1 MTFRI
6 YISLFICLGLSWL
19 PVHGE
24 NYETEITICSF
35 NIRGSNMDTGV
46 NAWSNRKKM
55 VIREFSNSQ
64 YDIVCM
70 QEPLIDQ
77 IQDFLSIGIYEWLGV
92 SGQGTPDNDVFTP
105 IFYNKKKLNVLD
117 YGTFWLSETPD
128 IVSRGWDGKF
138 PRICTWAKFR
148 DIENCRSFYVF
159 NTHLDHVG
167 EVAKLEG
174 ARLICRKIKEMT
186 TEEAVFI
193 TGDMNSTP
201 ETPPIHT
208 FLSEFSN
215 SREIATEKSGPTG
228 TAHSYGKLYP
238 PSQIDYIFVNEYISV
253 IKAIT
258 LTKNSDP
265 VYMSDHYPIVISVDF

>member
-1 MTFRI
+1 MAFRI
-6 YISLFICLGLSWL
+6 YILLLVCLSLSSF

-55 VIREFSNSQ
+55 VIREFGNYQ

-70 QEPLIDQ
+70 QEPLTDQ

-92 SGQGTPDNDVFTP
+92 SGQGTPDSDVFTP

-128 IVSRGWDGKF
+128 VVSRGWDGKF

-174 ARLICRKIKEMT
+174 TRLICRKIKEMT
-186 TEEAVFI
+186 AEEAVFI

-215 SREIATEKSGPTG
+215 SREIATEKSGPAG

-253 IKAIT
+253 TKAIT
-258 LTKNSDP
+258 ITKNSDP
-265 VYMSDHYPIVISVDF
+265 VYMSDHYPIVITADF

>member
-1 MTFRI
+1 MAFRI
-6 YISLFICLGLSWL
+6 YILLLVCLSLSSF

-55 VIREFSNSQ
+55 VIREFGNYQ

-70 QEPLIDQ
+70 QEPLTDQ

-92 SGQGTPDNDVFTP
+92 SGQGTPDSDVFTP

-128 IVSRGWDGKF
+128 VVSRGWDGKF

-174 ARLICRKIKEMT
+174 ARLICRKIKEMIA
-186 TEEAVFI
+186 EEAVFI

-215 SREIATEKSGPTG
+215 SREIATEKSGPAG

-253 IKAIT
+253 TKAIT
-258 LTKNSDP
+258 ITKKSDP
-265 VYMSDHYPIVISVDF
+265 VYMSDHYPIVITADF

>member
-1 MTFRI
+1 MAFRI
-6 YISLFICLGLSWL
+6 YILLLVCLILSSF

-55 VIREFSNSQ
+55 VIREFGNYQ

-70 QEPLIDQ
+70 QEPLTDQ

-92 SGQGTPDNDVFTP
+92 SGQGTPDSDVFTP

-128 IVSRGWDGKF
+128 VVSRGWDGKF

-186 TEEAVFI
+186 AEEAVFI

-208 FLSEFSN
+208 FLSEFSY
-215 SREIATEKSGPTG
+215 SREIATEKSGPAG

-253 IKAIT
+253 TKAIT
-258 LTKNSDP
+258 ITKNSDP
-265 VYMSDHYPIVISVDF
+265 VYMSDHYPIVITADF

>member
-1 MTFRI
+1 MAFRI
-6 YISLFICLGLSWL
+6 YILLLVCLSLSSF

-55 VIREFSNSQ
+55 VIREFSNYQ

-92 SGQGTPDNDVFTP
+92 SGQGTPDSDVYTP

-128 IVSRGWDGKF
+128 VVSRGWDGKF

-186 TEEAVFI
+186 AEEAVFI

-215 SREIATEKSGPTG
+215 SREIATEKSGPAG

-253 IKAIT
+253 TKAIT
-258 LTKNSDP
+258 ITKNSNP
-265 VYMSDHYPIVISVDF
+265 VYMSDHYPIVITADF

>member
-1 MTFRI
+1 MAFRI
-6 YISLFICLGLSWL
+6 YILLLVCLSLSSF

-55 VIREFSNSQ
+55 VIREFGNYQ

-70 QEPLIDQ
+70 QEPLTDQ

-92 SGQGTPDNDVFTP
+92 SGQGTPDSDVFTP

-128 IVSRGWDGKF
+128 VVSRGWDGKF

-186 TEEAVFI
+186 AEEAVFI

-215 SREIATEKSGPTG
+215 SREIATEKSGPAG

-238 PSQIDYIFVNEYISV
+238 QIGRAHV
-253 IKAIT
+253 
-258 LTKNSDP
+258 
-265 VYMSDHYPIVISVDF
+265 

>member
-1 MTFRI
+1 MAFRI
-6 YISLFICLGLSWL
+6 YILLLVCLSLSSF

-55 VIREFSNSQ
+55 VIREFGNYQ

-70 QEPLIDQ
+70 QEPLTDQ

-92 SGQGTPDNDVFTP
+92 SGQGTPDSDVFTP

-128 IVSRGWDGKF
+128 VVSRGWDGKF

-186 TEEAVFI
+186 AEEAVFI

-215 SREIATEKSGPTG
+215 SREIATKKSGPAG

-253 IKAIT
+253 TKAIT
-258 LTKNSDP
+258 ITKNSDP
-265 VYMSDHYPIVISVDF
+265 VYMSDHYPIVITADF

>member
-6 YISLFICLGLSWL
+6 YIFFFICLGLSWM
-19 PVHGE
+19 PAQGE
-24 NYETEITICSF
+24 NYENEITICSF

-55 VIREFSNSQ
+55 VIREFTNYR

-70 QEPLIDQ
+70 QEPLADQ
-77 IQDFLSIGIYEWLGV
+77 VQDFLSIGIYEWLGV
-92 SGQGTPDNDVFTP
+92 SAQGTADTDVFTP

-128 IVSRGWDGKF
+128 VVSKGWDGKF

-148 DIENCRSFYVF
+148 DIENCRTFYVF

-167 EVAKLEG
+167 TIAKLEG
-174 ARLICRKIKEMT
+174 ARLICKKIKEMT
-186 TEEAVFI
+186 TKEAVFI
-193 TGDMNSTP
+193 TGDMNSIP
-201 ETPPIHT
+201 GTPPVNA
-208 FLSEFSN
+208 FLSEFIN
-215 SREIATEKSGPTG
+215 SRDIATEKSGPAG

-238 PSQIDYIFVNEYISV
+238 PSQIDYIFVNEYVSV
-253 IKAIT
+253 TQAVTI
-258 LTKNSDP
+258 TKNSDP
-265 VYMSDHYPIVISVDF
+265 VYMSDHYPIVITADF

>member
-1 MTFRI
+1 MAFRI
-6 YISLFICLGLSWL
+6 YILLLVCLSLSSF

-55 VIREFSNSQ
+55 VIREFGNYQ

-70 QEPLIDQ
+70 QEPLTDQ

-92 SGQGTPDNDVFTP
+92 SGQGTPDSDVFTP

-128 IVSRGWDGKF
+128 VVSRGWDGKF

-159 NTHLDHVG
+159 NTHLDRVG

-186 TEEAVFI
+186 AEEAVFI

-215 SREIATEKSGPTG
+215 SREIATEKSGPAG

-253 IKAIT
+253 TKAIT
-258 LTKNSDP
+258 ITKNSDP
-265 VYMSDHYPIVISVDF
+265 VYMSDHYPIVITADF

>member
-1 MTFRI
+1 MAFRI
-6 YISLFICLGLSWL
+6 YILLLVCLSLSSF

-55 VIREFSNSQ
+55 VIREFGNYQ

-70 QEPLIDQ
+70 QEPLTDQ

-92 SGQGTPDNDVFTP
+92 SGQGTPDSDVFTP

-128 IVSRGWDGKF
+128 VVSRGWDGKF

-148 DIENCRSFYVF
+148 DIEKCRSFYVF

-186 TEEAVFI
+186 AEEAVFI

-215 SREIATEKSGPTG
+215 SREIATEKSGPAG

-253 IKAIT
+253 TKAIT
-258 LTKNSDP
+258 ITKNSDP
-265 VYMSDHYPIVISVDF
+265 VYMSDHYPIVITADF

>member
-1 MTFRI
+1 MAFRI
-6 YISLFICLGLSWL
+6 YILLLVCLSLSSF

-24 NYETEITICSF
+24 NYGTEITICSF

-55 VIREFSNSQ
+55 VIREFGNYQ

-70 QEPLIDQ
+70 QEPLTDQ

-92 SGQGTPDNDVFTP
+92 SGQGTPDSDVFTP

-128 IVSRGWDGKF
+128 VVSRGWDGKF

-186 TEEAVFI
+186 AEEAVFI

-215 SREIATEKSGPTG
+215 SREIATEKSGPAG

-253 IKAIT
+253 TKAIT
-258 LTKNSDP
+258 ITKNSDP
-265 VYMSDHYPIVISVDF
+265 VYMSDHYPIVITADF

>member
-1 MTFRI
+1 MAFRI
-6 YISLFICLGLSWL
+6 YILLLVCLSLSSF

-55 VIREFSNSQ
+55 VIREFGNYQ

-70 QEPLIDQ
+70 QEPLTDQ

-92 SGQGTPDNDVFTP
+92 SGQGTPDSDVFTP

-128 IVSRGWDGKF
+128 VVSRGWDGKF

-186 TEEAVFI
+186 AEEAVFI

-215 SREIATEKSGPTG
+215 SREIATEKSGPAG

-253 IKAIT
+253 TKAIT
-258 LTKNSDP
+258 ITKNSDP
-265 VYMSDHYPIVISVDF
+265 VYMSNHYPIVITADF

>member
-1 MTFRI
+1 MAFRI
-6 YISLFICLGLSWL
+6 YILLLVCLGLSSF

-55 VIREFSNSQ
+55 VIREFSNYQ

-77 IQDFLSIGIYEWLGV
+77 IQDFLSIGMYEWLGV

-128 IVSRGWDGKF
+128 VVSRGWDGKF

-215 SREIATEKSGPTG
+215 SREIAPEKSGPAG

-253 IKAIT
+253 IKAVTI
-258 LTKNSDP
+258 TKNSDP
-265 VYMSDHYPIVISVDF
+265 VYMSDHYPIVITVDF

>member
-1 MTFRI
+1 MAFRI
-6 YISLFICLGLSWL
+6 YILLLVCLGLSSF

-55 VIREFSNSQ
+55 VIREFSNYQ

-128 IVSRGWDGKF
+128 VVSRGWDGKF
-138 PRICTWAKFR
+138 PRICTWAKVR

-174 ARLICRKIKEMT
+174 SRLICRKIKEMT
-186 TEEAVFI
+186 IEEAVFI

-215 SREIATEKSGPTG
+215 SREIATEKSGPAG

-253 IKAIT
+253 TKAIT
-258 LTKNSDP
+258 ITKNSDP
-265 VYMSDHYPIVISVDF
+265 VYMSDHYPIVITADF

>member
-1 MTFRI
+1 MAFRI
-6 YISLFICLGLSWL
+6 YILLLVCLSLSSF

-55 VIREFSNSQ
+55 VIREFGNYQ

-70 QEPLIDQ
+70 QEPLTDQ

-92 SGQGTPDNDVFTP
+92 SGQGTPDSDVFTP

-128 IVSRGWDGKF
+128 VVSRGWDGKF

-186 TEEAVFI
+186 AEEAVFN

-215 SREIATEKSGPTG
+215 SREIATEKSGPAG

-253 IKAIT
+253 TKAIT
-258 LTKNSDP
+258 ITKNSDP
-265 VYMSDHYPIVISVDF
+265 VYMSDHYPIVITADF

>member
-1 MTFRI
+1 
-6 YISLFICLGLSWL
+6 
-19 PVHGE
+19 
-24 NYETEITICSF
+24 
-35 NIRGSNMDTGV
+35 
-46 NAWSNRKKM
+46 
-55 VIREFSNSQ
+55 
-64 YDIVCM
+64 M

-128 IVSRGWDGKF
+128 VVSRGWDGKF

-174 ARLICRKIKEMT
+174 SRLICRKIKEMT

-215 SREIATEKSGPTG
+215 SREIATEKSGPAG

-253 IKAIT
+253 TKAIT
-258 LTKNSDP
+258 ITKNSDP
-265 VYMSDHYPIVISVDF
+265 VYMSDHYPIVITADF

>member
-1 MTFRI
+1 MAFRI
-6 YISLFICLGLSWL
+6 YILLLVCLSLSSF

-55 VIREFSNSQ
+55 VIREFGNYQ

-70 QEPLIDQ
+70 QEPLTDQ

-92 SGQGTPDNDVFTP
+92 SGQGTSDSDVFTT

-128 IVSRGWDGKF
+128 VVSRGWDGKF

-186 TEEAVFI
+186 AEEAVFI

-215 SREIATEKSGPTG
+215 SREIATEKSGPAG

-253 IKAIT
+253 TKAIT
-258 LTKNSDP
+258 ITKNSDP
-265 VYMSDHYPIVISVDF
+265 VYMSDHYPIVITADF

>member
-1 MTFRI
+1 MAFRI
-6 YISLFICLGLSWL
+6 YILLLVCLSLSSF

-55 VIREFSNSQ
+55 VIREFGNYQ

-70 QEPLIDQ
+70 QEPLTDQ

-92 SGQGTPDNDVFTP
+92 SGQGTPDSDVFTP

-128 IVSRGWDGKF
+128 VVSRGWDGKF

-186 TEEAVFI
+186 AEEAVFI

-201 ETPPIHT
+201 EIPPIHT

-215 SREIATEKSGPTG
+215 SREIATEKSGPAG

-253 IKAIT
+253 TKAIT
-258 LTKNSDP
+258 ITKNSDP
-265 VYMSDHYPIVISVDF
+265 VYMSDHYPIVITADF

>member
-1 MTFRI
+1 MAFRI
-6 YISLFICLGLSWL
+6 YILLLVCLSLSSF

-55 VIREFSNSQ
+55 VIREFGNYQ

-70 QEPLIDQ
+70 QEPLTDQ

-92 SGQGTPDNDVFTP
+92 SGQGTPDSDVFTP

-128 IVSRGWDGKF
+128 VVSRGWDGKF

-159 NTHLDHVG
+159 NTHIDHVG

-186 TEEAVFI
+186 AEEAVFI

-215 SREIATEKSGPTG
+215 SREIATEKSGPAG

-253 IKAIT
+253 TKAIT
-258 LTKNSDP
+258 ITKNSDP
-265 VYMSDHYPIVISVDF
+265 VYMSDHYPIVITADF

>member
-1 MTFRI
+1 MAFRI
-6 YISLFICLGLSWL
+6 YILLLVCLSLSSF

-55 VIREFSNSQ
+55 VIREFGNYQ

-70 QEPLIDQ
+70 QESLTDQ

-92 SGQGTPDNDVFTP
+92 SGQGTPDSDVFTP

-128 IVSRGWDGKF
+128 VVSRGWDGKF

-174 ARLICRKIKEMT
+174 ARLICQKIKEMT
-186 TEEAVFI
+186 AEEAVFI

-215 SREIATEKSGPTG
+215 SREIATEKSGPAG

-253 IKAIT
+253 TKAIT
-258 LTKNSDP
+258 ITKNSDP
-265 VYMSDHYPIVISVDF
+265 VYMSDHYPIVITADF

>member
-1 MTFRI
+1 MAFRI
-6 YISLFICLGLSWL
+6 YILLLVCLSLSSF

-55 VIREFSNSQ
+55 VIREFGNYQ

-70 QEPLIDQ
+70 QEPLTDQ

-92 SGQGTPDNDVFTP
+92 SGQGTPDSDVFTP

-128 IVSRGWDGKF
+128 VVSRGWDGKF

-148 DIENCRSFYVF
+148 DIENCRSFYLF

-186 TEEAVFI
+186 AEEAVFI

-215 SREIATEKSGPTG
+215 SREIATEKSGPAG

-253 IKAIT
+253 TKAIT
-258 LTKNSDP
+258 ITKNSDP
-265 VYMSDHYPIVISVDF
+265 VYMSDHYPIVITADF

>member
-1 MTFRI
+1 MAFRI
-6 YISLFICLGLSWL
+6 YILLLVCLSLSSF

-55 VIREFSNSQ
+55 VIREFGNYQ

-70 QEPLIDQ
+70 QEPLTDQ

-92 SGQGTPDNDVFTP
+92 SGQGTPDSDVFTP

-128 IVSRGWDGKF
+128 VVSRGWDGKF

-186 TEEAVFI
+186 AEEAVFI
-193 TGDMNSTP
+193 TGDTNSTP
-201 ETPPIHT
+201 EPPPIHT

-215 SREIATEKSGPTG
+215 SREIATEKSGPAG

-253 IKAIT
+253 TKAIT
-258 LTKNSDP
+258 ITKNSDP
-265 VYMSDHYPIVISVDF
+265 VYMSDHYPIVITADF

>member
-1 MTFRI
+1 MAFRI
-6 YISLFICLGLSWL
+6 YILLLVCLSLSSF

-55 VIREFSNSQ
+55 VIREFGNYQ

-70 QEPLIDQ
+70 QEPLTDQ

-92 SGQGTPDNDVFTP
+92 SGQGTPDSDVFTP

-128 IVSRGWDGKF
+128 VVSRGWDGKF

-186 TEEAVFI
+186 AEEAVFI

-215 SREIATEKSGPTG
+215 SREIATEKSGPAG

-253 IKAIT
+253 TKAIT
-258 LTKNSDP
+258 ITKNSDP
-265 VYMSDHYPIVISVDF
+265 VYMSDHYPIVLTADF

>member
-1 MTFRI
+1 MAFRI
-6 YISLFICLGLSWL
+6 YILLLVCLSLSSF

-55 VIREFSNSQ
+55 VIREFGNYQ

-70 QEPLIDQ
+70 QEPLTDQ

-92 SGQGTPDNDVFTP
+92 SGQGTPDSDVFTP

-128 IVSRGWDGKF
+128 VVSRGWDGKF

-186 TEEAVFI
+186 AEEAVFI

-215 SREIATEKSGPTG
+215 SREIATEKSGPAG
-228 TAHSYGKLYP
+228 TAHSYGTLYP

-253 IKAIT
+253 TKAIT
-258 LTKNSDP
+258 ITKNSDP
-265 VYMSDHYPIVISVDF
+265 VYMSDHYPIVITADF

>member
-1 MTFRI
+1 MAFRI
-6 YISLFICLGLSWL
+6 YILLLVCLGLPNF

-55 VIREFSNSQ
+55 VIREFSNYQ

-77 IQDFLSIGIYEWLGV
+77 IQDFLSIGMYEWLGV

-128 IVSRGWDGKF
+128 VVSRGWDGKF

-167 EVAKLEG
+167 EVAKVEG

-215 SREIATEKSGPTG
+215 SREIATEKSGPAG

-253 IKAIT
+253 IKAVTI
-258 LTKNSDP
+258 TKNSDP
-265 VYMSDHYPIVISVDF
+265 VYMSDHYPIVITVDF

>member
-1 MTFRI
+1 MAFRI
-6 YISLFICLGLSWL
+6 YILLLVCLSLSSF

-55 VIREFSNSQ
+55 VIREFGNYQ

-70 QEPLIDQ
+70 QEPLTDQ

-92 SGQGTPDNDVFTP
+92 SGQGTPDSDVFTP

-128 IVSRGWDGKF
+128 VVSRGWDGKF

-186 TEEAVFI
+186 AEEAVFI

-215 SREIATEKSGPTG
+215 SREIATEKSGPAG

-253 IKAIT
+253 TKVIT
-258 LTKNSDP
+258 ITKNSDP
-265 VYMSDHYPIVISVDF
+265 VYMSDHYPIVITADF

>member
-1 MTFRI
+1 MAFRI
-6 YISLFICLGLSWL
+6 YILLLVCLSLSSF

-55 VIREFSNSQ
+55 VIREFGNYQ

-70 QEPLIDQ
+70 QEPLTDQ

-92 SGQGTPDNDVFTP
+92 SGQGTPDSDVFTP

-128 IVSRGWDGKF
+128 VVSRGWDGKF

-148 DIENCRSFYVF
+148 DIETCRSFYVF

-186 TEEAVFI
+186 AEEAVFI

-215 SREIATEKSGPTG
+215 SREIATEKSGPAG

-253 IKAIT
+253 TKAIT
-258 LTKNSDP
+258 ITKNSDP
-265 VYMSDHYPIVISVDF
+265 VYMSDHYPIVITADF

>member
-1 MTFRI
+1 MAFRI
-6 YISLFICLGLSWL
+6 YILLLVCLSLSSF

-55 VIREFSNSQ
+55 VIREFGNYQ
-64 YDIVCM
+64 YDIVFM
-70 QEPLIDQ
+70 QEPLTDQ

-92 SGQGTPDNDVFTP
+92 SGQGTPDSDVFTP

-128 IVSRGWDGKF
+128 VVSRGWDGKF

-186 TEEAVFI
+186 AEEAVFI

-215 SREIATEKSGPTG
+215 SREIATEKSGPAG

-253 IKAIT
+253 TKAIT
-258 LTKNSDP
+258 ITKNSDP
-265 VYMSDHYPIVISVDF
+265 VYMSDHYPIVITADF

>member
-1 MTFRI
+1 MAFRI
-6 YISLFICLGLSWL
+6 YILLLVCLSLSSF

-55 VIREFSNSQ
+55 VIREFGNYQ

-70 QEPLIDQ
+70 QEPLTDQ

-92 SGQGTPDNDVFTP
+92 SGQGTPDSDVFTP

-128 IVSRGWDGKF
+128 VVSRGWDGKF

-186 TEEAVFI
+186 AEEAVFI

-208 FLSEFSN
+208 FLSECSN
-215 SREIATEKSGPTG
+215 SREIATEKSGPAG

-253 IKAIT
+253 TKAIT
-258 LTKNSDP
+258 ITKNSDP
-265 VYMSDHYPIVISVDF
+265 VYMSDHYPIVITADF

>member
-1 MTFRI
+1 MAFRI
-6 YISLFICLGLSWL
+6 YILLLVCLSLSSF

-55 VIREFSNSQ
+55 VIREFGNYQ

-70 QEPLIDQ
+70 QEPLTDQ

-92 SGQGTPDNDVFTP
+92 SGQGTPDSDVFTP

-117 YGTFWLSETPD
+117 YGTFWPSETPD
-128 IVSRGWDGKF
+128 VVSRGWDGKF

-186 TEEAVFI
+186 AEEAVFI

-215 SREIATEKSGPTG
+215 SREIATEKSGPAG

-253 IKAIT
+253 TKAIT
-258 LTKNSDP
+258 ITKNSDP
-265 VYMSDHYPIVISVDF
+265 VYMSDHYPIVITADF

>member
-1 MTFRI
+1 MAFRI
-6 YISLFICLGLSWL
+6 YILLLVCLSLSSF

-55 VIREFSNSQ
+55 EIREFGNYQ

-70 QEPLIDQ
+70 QEPLTDQ

-92 SGQGTPDNDVFTP
+92 SGQGTPDSDVFTP

-128 IVSRGWDGKF
+128 VVSRGWDGKF

-186 TEEAVFI
+186 AEEAVFI

-215 SREIATEKSGPTG
+215 SREIATEKSGPAG

-253 IKAIT
+253 TKAIT
-258 LTKNSDP
+258 ITKNSDP
-265 VYMSDHYPIVISVDF
+265 VYMSDHYPIVITADF

>member
-1 MTFRI
+1 MAFRI
-6 YISLFICLGLSWL
+6 YILLLVCLSLSSF

-55 VIREFSNSQ
+55 VIREFGNYQ

-70 QEPLIDQ
+70 QEPLTDQ

-92 SGQGTPDNDVFTP
+92 SGQGTPDSDVFNP
-105 IFYNKKKLNVLD
+105 LFYNKKKLNVLD

-128 IVSRGWDGKF
+128 VVSRGWDGKF

-186 TEEAVFI
+186 AEEAVFI

-215 SREIATEKSGPTG
+215 SREIATEKSGPAG

-253 IKAIT
+253 TKAIT
-258 LTKNSDP
+258 ITKNSDP
-265 VYMSDHYPIVISVDF
+265 VYMSDHYPIVITADF

>member
-1 MTFRI
+1 MAFRI
-6 YISLFICLGLSWL
+6 YILLLVCLSLSSF

-55 VIREFSNSQ
+55 VIREFGNYQ

-70 QEPLIDQ
+70 QEPLTDQ

-92 SGQGTPDNDVFTP
+92 SGQGTPDSDVFTP

-128 IVSRGWDGKF
+128 VVSRGWDGKF

-186 TEEAVFI
+186 AEEAVFI

-215 SREIATEKSGPTG
+215 SREIATEKSGLAG

-253 IKAIT
+253 TKAIT
-258 LTKNSDP
+258 ITKNSDP
-265 VYMSDHYPIVISVDF
+265 VYMSDHYPIVITADF

>member
-1 MTFRI
+1 MAFRI
-6 YISLFICLGLSWL
+6 YILLLVCLSLSSF

-55 VIREFSNSQ
+55 VIREFSNYQ

-128 IVSRGWDGKF
+128 VVSRGWDGKF

-186 TEEAVFI
+186 TEDAVFI

-208 FLSEFSN
+208 FLSEFNN
-215 SREIATEKSGPTG
+215 SREIATEKSGPAG

-258 LTKNSDP
+258 ITKNSDP
-265 VYMSDHYPIVISVDF
+265 VYMSDHYPIVITVDF

>member
-1 MTFRI
+1 MAFRI
-6 YISLFICLGLSWL
+6 YILLLVCLSLSSF

-55 VIREFSNSQ
+55 VIREFGNYQ

-70 QEPLIDQ
+70 QEPLTDQ

-92 SGQGTPDNDVFTP
+92 SGQGTPDSDVFTP

-128 IVSRGWDGKF
+128 VVSRGWDGKF

-148 DIENCRSFYVF
+148 DIENRRSLYVF
-159 NTHLDHVG
+159 NPHLAHVG

-186 TEEAVFI
+186 AEEAVFI

-215 SREIATEKSGPTG
+215 SREIATEKSGPAG

-253 IKAIT
+253 TKAIT
-258 LTKNSDP
+258 ITKNSDP
-265 VYMSDHYPIVISVDF
+265 VYMSDHYPIVITADF

>member
-1 MTFRI
+1 MAFRI
-6 YISLFICLGLSWL
+6 YILLLVCLSLSSF

-55 VIREFSNSQ
+55 VIREFGNYQ

-70 QEPLIDQ
+70 QEPLTDQ

-92 SGQGTPDNDVFTP
+92 SGQGTPDSDVFTP

-128 IVSRGWDGKF
+128 VVSRGWDGKF

-186 TEEAVFI
+186 AEEAVFI

-215 SREIATEKSGPTG
+215 SREIATEKSGPAG

-253 IKAIT
+253 TKAIT
-258 LTKNSDP
+258 ITKNSDP
-265 VYMSDHYPIVISVDF
+265 VYMSDLSHSYYC

>member
-1 MTFRI
+1 MAFRI
-6 YISLFICLGLSWL
+6 YILLLVCLSLSSF

-55 VIREFSNSQ
+55 VIREFSNYQ

-77 IQDFLSIGIYEWLGV
+77 IQDFLSIGMYEWLGV

-128 IVSRGWDGKF
+128 VVSRGWDGKF

-215 SREIATEKSGPTG
+215 SREIATEKSGPAG

-253 IKAIT
+253 IKAVTI
-258 LTKNSDP
+258 TKNSDP
-265 VYMSDHYPIVISVDF
+265 VYMSDHYPIVITVDF

>member
-1 MTFRI
+1 MAFRI
-6 YISLFICLGLSWL
+6 YILLLVCLSLSSF

-55 VIREFSNSQ
+55 VIREFGNYQ

-70 QEPLIDQ
+70 QEPLTDQ

-92 SGQGTPDNDVFTP
+92 SGQGTPDSDVFTP

-128 IVSRGWDGKF
+128 VVSRGWDGKF

-174 ARLICRKIKEMT
+174 ARLICRKKKEMT
-186 TEEAVFI
+186 AEEAVFI

-215 SREIATEKSGPTG
+215 SREIATEKSGPAG

-253 IKAIT
+253 TKAIT
-258 LTKNSDP
+258 ITKNSDP
-265 VYMSDHYPIVISVDF
+265 VYMSDHYPIVITADF

>member
-1 MTFRI
+1 MAFRI
-6 YISLFICLGLSWL
+6 YILLLVCLGLSSF

-55 VIREFSNSQ
+55 VIREFSNYQ

-128 IVSRGWDGKF
+128 VVSRGWDGKF

-215 SREIATEKSGPTG
+215 SREIAPEKSGPAG

-253 IKAIT
+253 IKAVTI
-258 LTKNSDP
+258 TKNSDP
-265 VYMSDHYPIVISVDF
+265 VYMSDHYPIVITVDF